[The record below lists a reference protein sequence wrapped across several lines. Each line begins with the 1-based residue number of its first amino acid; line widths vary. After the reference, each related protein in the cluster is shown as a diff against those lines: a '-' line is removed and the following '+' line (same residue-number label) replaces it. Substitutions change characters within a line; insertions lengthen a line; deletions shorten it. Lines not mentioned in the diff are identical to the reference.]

1 VMEPMPSWGTLMRGF
16 EDFSALSANPWRL
29 VPLIL
34 LVIVVTCF
42 QLVLPPR
49 EVTQ

>member
-1 VMEPMPSWGTLMRGF
+1 V
-16 EDFSALSANPWRL
+16 LSASPWRL

-34 LVIVVTCF
+34 LVIVVMCF
-42 QLVLPPR
+42 QLVLPSQ

>member
-1 VMEPMPSWGTLMRGF
+1 MPSWGNLLRGF
-16 EDFSALSANPWRL
+16 EDFSSLAANPLRL

-34 LVIVVTCF
+34 LVIVVMCF
-42 QLVLPPR
+42 QLVLPSQ